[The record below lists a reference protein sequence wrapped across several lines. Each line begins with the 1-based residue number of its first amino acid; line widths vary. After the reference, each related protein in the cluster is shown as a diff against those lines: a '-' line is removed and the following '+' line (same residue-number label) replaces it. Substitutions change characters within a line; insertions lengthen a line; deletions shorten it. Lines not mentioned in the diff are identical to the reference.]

1 MTKNGNEKEKTWIGL
16 IDESV
21 HTFDDVDLGDIE
33 AVSRDFVVVKR
44 SFVIIA
50 NSKLVRLG

>member
-1 MTKNGNEKEKTWIGL
+1 V
-16 IDESV
+16 DESV